1 MVLNRKM
8 FNRLLL
14 AVTLPFFNAIASAQ
28 DYPSKPVR
36 IIVPTAPAGGVDGVA
51 RIVSQKLQE
60 KWGISVTVENRA
72 GASGAIGA
80 EAVFRAAPDGYT
92 LLVATP
98 GALVTNKLLI
108 PKLAYDSDAFA
119 PVSVIAE
126 SPQVLVANAKVGAE
140 TLQSLLAL
148 GKAKPELLNYG
159 SPGNGTVPQLAF
171 ELLKA
176 TAGVKIVHVPFKGN
190 APALAALLGGQ
201 VEMIID
207 AISTTRS
214 GVRAGTLRALAV
226 TGAKRHPSMPSV
238 PTVSE
243 VLPGFLA
250 IVWYGMVAPPGTS
263 SAITGRISAAVAE
276 ALKQPDAAKR
286 LQDMNVDPVGG
297 TPGEMAQFVKRE
309 SEVWGNIIR
318 TAGITSD

>member
-1 MVLNRKM
+1 MLG
-8 FNRLLL
+8 RLLL
-14 AVTLPFFNAIASAQ
+14 ATMLVFFTATACAQ
-28 DYPSKPVR
+28 DYPTKPIR

-51 RIVSQKLQE
+51 RVISQKLQE
-60 KWGISVTVENRA
+60 KWGMSVTVENRA

-80 EAVFRAAPDGYT
+80 ELVFRALPDGYI
-92 LLVATP
+92 LLIGTP
-98 GALVTNKLLI
+98 GALLTNKLLI

-119 PVSVIAE
+119 PIAVIAE
-126 SPQVLVANAKVGAE
+126 STQALVVHSKVGAE

-148 GKAKPELLNYG
+148 AKAKPDLLNYG

-176 TAGVKIVHVPFKGN
+176 MAGVRIVHVPFKGN

-207 AISTTRS
+207 AISTTRA

-226 TGAKRHPSMPSV
+226 TGAKRHPSLPNV

-250 IVWYGMVAPPGTS
+250 IVWYGMVAPPGTPA
-263 SAITGRISAAVAE
+263 AITSRISAAVADV
-276 ALKQPDAAKR
+276 LKHPDAAKR
-286 LQDMNVDPVGG
+286 LQEMNVEPVGN
-297 TPGEMAQFVKRE
+297 TPAEMAQFVKRE

-318 TAGITSD
+318 TAGITSE

>member
-1 MVLNRKM
+1 MLG
-8 FNRLLL
+8 RLLL
-14 AVTLPFFNAIASAQ
+14 ATTLVFFTATACAQ
-28 DYPSKPVR
+28 DYPTKPVR

-51 RIVSQKLQE
+51 RVVSQKLQE
-60 KWGISVTVENRA
+60 KWGMSVTVENRA

-80 EAVFRAAPDGYT
+80 EFVFRAAPDGYT
-92 LLVATP
+92 LLIGTP
-98 GALVTNKLLI
+98 GALLTNKLLI
-108 PKLAYDSDAFA
+108 PNLAYDSDAFA
-119 PVSVIAE
+119 PIAVIAE
-126 SPQVLVANAKVGAE
+126 SPQVLVAHTKVGAE

-148 GKAKPELLNYG
+148 AKAKPDLLNYG

-176 TAGVKIVHVPFKGN
+176 TAGVRIVHVPFKGN

-207 AISTTRS
+207 AISTTRA

-226 TGAKRHPSMPSV
+226 TGAKRHPTLPNV

-250 IVWYGMVAPPGTS
+250 IVWYGMVAPPGTPA
-263 SAITGRISAAVAE
+263 AITTRVSAAVAE

-286 LQDMNVDPVGG
+286 LQDMNVEPVGN
-297 TPGEMAQFVKRE
+297 TPAEMAQFIRRE

-318 TAGITSD
+318 TAGIKSE